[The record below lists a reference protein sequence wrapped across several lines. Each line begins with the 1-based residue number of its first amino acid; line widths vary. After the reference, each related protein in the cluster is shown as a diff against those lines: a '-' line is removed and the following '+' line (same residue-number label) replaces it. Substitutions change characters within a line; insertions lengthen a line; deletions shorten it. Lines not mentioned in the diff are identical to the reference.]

1 MNTEILAS
9 QVKNIAGF
17 TLDYSLVTD
26 YSGDFFCD
34 KWSYADY
41 PAADTITLDGQDWR
55 CEHFTVGKDCTYQQA
70 LKEFKRDTEAF
81 DVFLS
86 VKVSKCDITLF
97 NEIEIG
103 ADYSYG
109 DGPSDDFLSCL
120 LADYADDAAY
130 IESAKNK
137 LMELIA

>member
-17 TLDYSLVTD
+17 TLDYSLATE
-26 YSGDFFCD
+26 YSGDFFGT
-34 KWSYADY
+34 KWSRADY
-41 PAADTITLDGQDWR
+41 PAPDTITFEGEDWR
-55 CEHFTVGKDCTYQQA
+55 CEYFTVGKDCTYQQA
-70 LKEFKRDTEAF
+70 LKEFKRDIEAF
-81 DVFLS
+81 DVVLQ
-86 VKVSKCDITLF
+86 VQVRKCGITLLS
-97 NEIEIG
+97 EIELG
-103 ADYSYG
+103 DDYSYD